1 MQKVAVLLHDE
12 EKFLGAITVCYRE
25 LRDLKDLK
33 DLKDLREYN
42 P

>member
-12 EKFLGAITVCYRE
+12 EKFFLEGANPVYYR
-25 LRDLKDLK
+25 